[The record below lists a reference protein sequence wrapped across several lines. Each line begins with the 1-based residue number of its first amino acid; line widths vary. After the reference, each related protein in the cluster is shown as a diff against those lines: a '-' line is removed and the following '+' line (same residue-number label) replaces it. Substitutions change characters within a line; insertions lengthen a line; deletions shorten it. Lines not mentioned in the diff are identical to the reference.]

1 MSSRGPYF
9 QSTDAERTRECNY
22 TSLKRLNE
30 SILLAYNST
39 SQNINITAMFLYP
52 HFHDS
57 ERGTK
62 GHTFLFKAVR

>member
-1 MSSRGPYF
+1 MF
-9 QSTDAERTRECNY
+9 NLLM
-22 TSLKRLNE
+22 LKVLESVIAHVLKPLNE